1 MLLSS
6 DVQYVN
12 VQYSKQG
19 SSRLFLMQWTSLY
32 CTLLE
37 SGGHGD
43 RFIGNNSFSLQLTA
57 WKLSIHNADRY
68 SCLYVRL
75 LAVD

>member
-1 MLLSS
+1 MYGVHKRTNRMLLSS

-37 SGGHGD
+37 FGGHGD
-43 RFIGNNSFSLQLTA
+43 RLLVIIDLVYIDGLEAF
-57 WKLSIHNADRY
+57 Y
-68 SCLYVRL
+68 S
-75 LAVD
+75 

>member
-57 WKLSIHNADRY
+57 
-68 SCLYVRL
+68 
-75 LAVD
+75 